1 MEFLMAIPM
10 VKESSHS
17 DVRILSRIVAQNR
30 DFWSDLGK
38 RERISGTNS
47 PIAIKSTPLD
57 SSGKVGVLK
66 SRNKPLEMNCCIA
79 IHADVWVGKCG
90 MFFFFFFFFAMSQ
103 CDIAH
108 WLKRPPGK
116 TPFFFTPLPFFSVV
130 FFDTNLH
137 ASNSLIVCCCCCV
150 VFFFS

>member
-79 IHADVWVGKCG
+79 IHADVWVGMFG
-90 MFFFFFFFFAMSQ
+90 FFFFFFFFCNVAVRHCS
-103 CDIAH
+103 
-108 WLKRPPGK
+108 LVEK
-116 TPFFFTPLPFFSVV
+116 TSWQNTFLFHSSSFLLCRF
-130 FFDTNLH
+130 L
-137 ASNSLIVCCCCCV
+137 
-150 VFFFS
+150 